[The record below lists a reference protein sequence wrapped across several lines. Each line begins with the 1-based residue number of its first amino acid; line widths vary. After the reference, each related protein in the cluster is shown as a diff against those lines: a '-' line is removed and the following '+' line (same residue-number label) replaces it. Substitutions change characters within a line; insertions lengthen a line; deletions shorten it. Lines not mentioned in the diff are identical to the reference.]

1 MTKEKNLILNA
12 IQIDQRIVRMAYEIY
27 ENNLDEKHLILAG
40 VSDNG
45 FVFASLMSKELEKI
59 SPLKTSV
66 VRVDI
71 NKEAPF
77 LEDVHL
83 DKMEEKEL
91 TKKSIVL
98 FDDVLNSGKT
108 AAFALKAFLNAN
120 IKKIEVV
127 VMVNRSHKSF
137 PIYPKYKGYEL
148 ATTINEHVEVILK
161 GKEKGVYLF

>member
-12 IQIDQRIVRMAYEIY
+12 IQIEQRIVRMAYEIY
-27 ENNLDEKHLILAG
+27 ENNLSEKHLMMAG

-45 FVFASLMSKELEKI
+45 YVFASMMSKEVEKI

-71 NKEAPF
+71 NKAAPF
-77 LEDVHL
+77 TDDVHIDNL
-83 DKMEEKEL
+83 AEKEL
-91 TKKSIVL
+91 VKKPIVL

-108 AAFALKAFLNAN
+108 AAFALKAFLNTN
-120 IKKIEVV
+120 IKKIEVA
-127 VMVNRSHKSF
+127 VMVNRSHKAF

>member
-12 IQIDQRIVRMAYEIY
+12 VQIDQRIVRMAYEIY
-27 ENNLDEKHLILAG
+27 ENNLEEKLLILAG

-45 FVFASLMSKELEKI
+45 FFFATLMSKALEKI
-59 SPLKTSV
+59 SPLKTSI

-71 NKEAPF
+71 NKAAPF
-77 LEDVHL
+77 NDEVQINDL
-83 DKMEEKEL
+83 EEKEL

-108 AAFALKAFLNAN
+108 AAFALKAFLNSN
-120 IKKIEVV
+120 IKKIEVA
-127 VMVNRSHKSF
+127 VMVNRSHKAF

-148 ATTINEHVEVILK
+148 ATTINEHVEVVLD
-161 GKEKGVYLF
+161 GKEKGVYLY

>member
-27 ENNLDEKHLILAG
+27 ENNLNEKHLMMAG

-45 FVFASLMSKELEKI
+45 FVFATMMSKELEKI

-66 VRVDI
+66 ARVDI
-71 NKEAPF
+71 NKAAPF
-77 LEDVHL
+77 TDDVSIDNL
-83 DKMEEKEL
+83 TEKEL
-91 TKKSIVL
+91 IKKPIVL

-108 AAFALKAFLNAN
+108 AAFALKAFLNTN
-120 IKKIEVV
+120 IKKIEVA
-127 VMVNRSHKSF
+127 VMVNRSHKEF

-161 GKEKGVYLF
+161 GKDKGVYLF